1 MPVDDVRKGHA
12 LVARATMQRGTG
24 SCTAESAAVGTR
36 EHDPDACR

>member
-36 EHDPDACR
+36 EHDLDACR